1 MPSIPLRG
9 AARPPSSGSADS
21 PAPSA
26 PGASRAGRFAIFAC
40 FLVALVD
47 GYDTL
52 MLSFVAPLVSREW
65 GMPPGAFGKVFAMS
79 FAGAVVGAIAG
90 GAAADR
96 FGRRRLLLGSIAVAG
111 GFILLSAGASSPEQ
125 LMAWRFLSGIGLGG
139 AIPTISALAAEH
151 AHPERRSATVS
162 RMFLGFPIGAVA
174 GGAITAA
181 LMQQVGWRGIFIG
194 GGTLA
199 LALLPL
205 VFAMSEPGRE
215 RGHEPA
221 SEPEGK
227 AARAKHPL
235 AEVVADGRGLGTAM
249 IATAAFMILLVS
261 YFLLSWTP
269 SVLAMNGMSPQRSA
283 LAGVMLNVGGVAGA
297 FAMSFVVVRRSP
309 FGPVALCLGL
319 GALLVPLFGLQVVGS
334 VAGSEIAA
342 FCLVFAIGLL
352 VIGGQMNIPALCVHY
367 YPARVRATGV
377 GLSMSV
383 GRVGSI
389 VGPLV
394 GGMLMSAQLSW
405 SRLFMLAAIPALL
418 AAAALGWVACSRP
431 ADQSGG

>member
-1 MPSIPLRG
+1 MSSLPLRG
-9 AARPPSSGSADS
+9 AARPL
-21 PAPSA
+21 
-26 PGASRAGRFAIFAC
+26 PGGARTSRASRFAVVVC
-40 FLVALVD
+40 FLVALID

-79 FAGAVVGAIAG
+79 FAGAVVGAVAV

-111 GFILLSAGASSPEQ
+111 GFILLSAGANSPEQ

-181 LMQQVGWRGIFIG
+181 LMQQVGWRGIFVG

-205 VFAMSEPGRE
+205 VFAMSEPK
-215 RGHEPA
+215 HEPA
-221 SEPEGK
+221 NDP
-227 AARAKHPL
+227 ARGSASPSPVRHPL
-235 AEVVADGRGLGTAM
+235 AEVVADGRAVGTAM

-297 FAMSFVVVRRSP
+297 FAMSFVVARRSP
-309 FGPVALCLGL
+309 FGPVAICLAL
-319 GALLVPLFGLQVVGS
+319 GALLVPLFGLHVVDSVVGREMGGEL
-334 VAGSEIAA
+334 VA

-367 YPARVRATGV
+367 YPASVRATGV
-377 GLSMSV
+377 GLSMSI

-405 SRLFMLAAIPALL
+405 SRLFMLAAIPALV
-418 AAAALGWVACSRP
+418 AAAALGWVARSRP
-431 ADQSGG
+431 ADRSGG

>member
-1 MPSIPLRG
+1 MAAPSIGRISAKELLHPSGDKNMSSLPLAG
-9 AARPPSSGSADS
+9 ARRPPRAL
-21 PAPSA
+21 PY
-26 PGASRAGRFAIFAC
+26 ASRFSIVVC
-40 FLVALVD
+40 FLIALID

-52 MLSFVAPLVSREW
+52 MLSFVAPLISKEW
-65 GMPPGAFGKVFAMS
+65 GMPPGAFGKVFAVS
-79 FAGAVVGAIAG
+79 FAGAVVGALSV

-96 FGRRRLLLGSIAVAG
+96 FGRRRLLLASILVAG
-111 GFILLSAGASSPEQ
+111 GFILLSATSASPEQ
-125 LMAWRFLSGIGLGG
+125 LMLWRFLSGIGLGG

-151 AHPERRSATVS
+151 AHPDQRSATVS

-181 LMQQVGWRGIFIG
+181 LMQSVGWRGIFIG

-205 VFAMSEPGRE
+205 VFAMSESGRTSTTAADAN
-215 RGHEPA
+215 PA
-221 SEPEGK
+221 H
-227 AARAKHPL
+227 AKRPL
-235 AEVVADGRGLGTAM
+235 AELVAEGRGPGTVL

-297 FAMSFVVVRRSP
+297 FAMSFVVARRSP
-309 FGPVALCLGL
+309 FGPVALCLAL
-319 GALLVPLFGLQVVGS
+319 GAALVPFFGFHIVGS
-334 VAGSEIAA
+334 EVAA

-367 YPARVRATGV
+367 YPASVRATGV

-383 GRVGSI
+383 GRIGSI

-394 GGMLMSAQLSW
+394 GGLLVGAKLPWGQL
-405 SRLFMLAAIPALL
+405 FVLAAIPAFI
-418 AAAALGWVACSRP
+418 AAAALGWIAYRKP
-431 ADQSGG
+431 RG